1 MYQACINNGE
11 SDLTDNEAWIKQL
24 FDFTTI
30 EEVMNFK
37 IKDKVKIDFKIDKA
51 YAFSANGK
59 LISSPFRSKN
69 V

>member
-1 MYQACINNGE
+1 M
-11 SDLTDNEAWIKQL
+11 S
-24 FDFTTI
+24 I

-59 LISSPFRSKN
+59 LISSPFSSKN

>member
-30 EEVMNFK
+30 EDVMNFAAELGFF
-37 IKDKVKIDFKIDKA
+37 VF
-51 YAFSANGK
+51 YEV
-59 LISSPFRSKN
+59 N
-69 V
+69 VEWGPLSMVRT